1 MLILSKKVN
10 LLKKIIQLPQEEKVL
25 FIEAVFFL
33 FFSKAY
39 LFLPFKYC
47 IKRFHSINPLSEKGD
62 TILLKKVQ
70 LSIAR
75 ANRLAFWQNICL
87 VKSFAARFM
96 LERRGIGSEMFL
108 GLQFKNNKELVAHAW
123 LIANEVYVT
132 PKGRIQYKE
141 IFSF

>member
-1 MLILSKKVN
+1 MLILLRKVT
-10 LLKKIIQLPQEEKVL
+10 LLKKIIQLPQEEKIL

-33 FFSKAY
+33 FFSKIF
-39 LFLPFKYC
+39 LLLPFKYC
-47 IKRFHSINPLSEKGD
+47 IKRFDSITTLTEKGD
-62 TILLKKVQ
+62 FFLLKKVQ

-87 VKSFAARFM
+87 VQSFAARFM
-96 LERRGIGSEMFL
+96 LQRRNIGSEMFL

-132 PKGRIQYKE
+132 PKGRTPYKE